1 MIRNSALLSSPKLKH
16 VTHFHIFQNVFSEPG
31 IWVVCQILDF
41 PLRPMVLL
49 PLPDLGSVHSTY
61 AKCVQMLIKK
71 VWALLPATYQVPS
84 TILELQ
90 LCQLSN

>member
-1 MIRNSALLSSPKLKH
+1 
-16 VTHFHIFQNVFSEPG
+16 
-31 IWVVCQILDF
+31 
-41 PLRPMVLL
+41 MVLL